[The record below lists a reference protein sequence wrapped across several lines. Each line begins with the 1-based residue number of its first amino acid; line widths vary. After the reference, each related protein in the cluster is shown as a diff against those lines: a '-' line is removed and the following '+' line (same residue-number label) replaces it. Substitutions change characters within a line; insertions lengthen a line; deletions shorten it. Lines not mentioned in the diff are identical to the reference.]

1 MDFQSRILFFQIL
14 FAVVAIIFALRLFNL
29 QVIDDSFK
37 ELATDNVVRKITTYP
52 TRGLVFDKNKKLVV
66 TNDPVY
72 DILVTP
78 RLVKNID
85 TAKFCS
91 LLAIDIETFEKNL
104 KKATK
109 YSRYRPSIFIK
120 QISKETYA
128 QFQEYFYQFKGF
140 YPQVRT
146 LRKYPYANASHVL
159 GDIGEVGKK
168 EVEKPE
174 SYYQQGDYIGLTGIE
189 KKYEESLRGEKGY
202 RYIMVDN
209 FNREQGEFDEG
220 NRDFP
225 SKTGDD
231 IQLTL
236 DIDLQVYGEKLMQNK
251 LGSIVAIEP
260 KTGEVLTMVSSPGY
274 NPNLLSGRGRG
285 DNFSILS
292 TDTLKPLFNRAITAK
307 YIPGSTFKPLVAAIA
322 LQENAIYENKY
333 FYCGGSY
340 SLYKMT
346 LGCSHSHASA
356 KNVPDAI
363 KESCN
368 PYFWQTFK
376 SLFDQNSNQKADEV
390 LSNFNNYLYEFG
402 LGKKLTIDI
411 PNESKGNIPTPEY
424 YNRLYS
430 KGAWGASTIIS
441 LGIGQG
447 ELELSILQM
456 ANIMA
461 VFANRG
467 YYYPPHLVHP
477 SAKDSTNYTF
487 YNTKKRSSIEKKH
500 FNTVIKGLE
509 KVGKS
514 IYRLPKI
521 ENLDIAGKTGT
532 ADNPHGKPHSVF
544 ISFAPKDDPKI
555 AIAVIIENSGF
566 GATYAAPV
574 AGLMVEKYLNKTI
587 SDKSKWI
594 EDYVL
599 SIDLINKKEDEQ

>member
-1 MDFQSRILFFQIL
+1 MEYQNRILFFQIL
-14 FAVVAIIFALRLFNL
+14 FAVVVLIFALRLFNL

-52 TRGLVFDKNKKLVV
+52 TRGLVFDKNEKLVV

-85 TAKFCS
+85 TAKFCA
-91 LLAIDIETFEKNL
+91 LLDIDKASFKKNL
-104 KKATK
+104 QKATK
-109 YSRYRPSIFIK
+109 YSRYRPSIFVK

-128 QFQEYFYQFKGF
+128 QFQEYLYQFKGF
-140 YPQVRT
+140 FPQVRT
-146 LRKYPYANASHVL
+146 LRKYPFANASHIL

-168 EVEKPE
+168 EVEQPN

-189 KKYEESLRGEKGY
+189 KQYEESLRGEKGY

-225 SKTGDD
+225 SQTGED

-260 KTGEVLTMVSSPGY
+260 NTGEILTMISSPGY
-274 NPNLLSGRGRG
+274 NPNLLSGRDRG
-285 DNFSILS
+285 DNFGVLS
-292 TDTLKPLFNRAITAK
+292 KDTLKPLFNRAITAK
-307 YIPGSTFKPLVAAIA
+307 YIPGSTFKPLVALIA
-322 LQENAIYENKY
+322 LQENAIHENKY

-340 SLYKMT
+340 TLYNMT
-346 LGCSHSHASA
+346 LGCSHSHVSA

-376 SLFDQNSNQKADEV
+376 TLIEQNSASKADEA
-390 LSNFNNYLYEFG
+390 LTKFNNYLYEFG
-402 LGKKLTIDI
+402 LGQKLNIDI
-411 PNESKGNIPTPEY
+411 PNETKGNIPTADY

-430 KGAWGASTIIS
+430 EGAWRASTIIS

-447 ELELSILQM
+447 ELELSTLQM

-461 VFANRG
+461 AFANRG
-467 YYYPPHLVHP
+467 YYYPPHLVRP
-477 SAKDSTNYTF
+477 SAKDSTNFAF
-487 YNTKKRSSIEKKH
+487 YKTKKSSSIQKKH

-509 KVGKS
+509 KVGKN
-514 IYRLPKI
+514 IYRLPKT
-521 ENLDIAGKTGT
+521 EGLDIAGKTGT
-532 ADNPHGKPHSVF
+532 ADNPHGEPHSVF
-544 ISFAPKDDPKI
+544 ICFAPKDDPKI

-566 GATYAAPV
+566 GATFAAPV
-574 AGLMVEKYLNKTI
+574 AGLVIEKYLNKTI
-587 SDKSKWI
+587 SEKSKWI

-599 SIDLINKKEDEQ
+599 DIDLINKKEDEQ